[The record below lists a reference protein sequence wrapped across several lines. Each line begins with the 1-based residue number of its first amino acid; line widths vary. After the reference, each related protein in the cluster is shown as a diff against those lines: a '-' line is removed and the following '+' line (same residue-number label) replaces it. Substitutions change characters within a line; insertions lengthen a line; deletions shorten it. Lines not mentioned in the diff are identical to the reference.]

1 MNIYIFIFV
10 SSLTLIFFYTFSKK
24 VSKYTSLYKKNSD
37 NTPLVGGLGIYFFF
51 SLGLINLYNLNSE
64 LIIENLY
71 LLLTIFVIFLI
82 GIIDDILDLNYIIRL
97 IYIYLILIIFLKLD
111 NKFLVY
117 QLYFETFEKT
127 FMLGQLSIFIT
138 ALFIILFV
146 NSMNMADGI
155 NGNSSIIFLS
165 YIFILFE
172 VDSVLN
178 NFLFLIIIPLI
189 IFLIF
194 NIKNKVYLGDS
205 GVYLL
210 STFLAFYTI
219 HKYKYAP
226 DPLSSEKIFMTF
238 MIPGIDMLRLF
249 CVRIYNKKNPF
260 KGDQNHLHHILI
272 NKLSINKS
280 LLIYLILILWPN
292 LIYSFFEIQSYYL
305 IIINILVYSLLIKL
319 FKHNQKLFIKF

>member
-1 MNIYIFIFV
+1 M
-10 SSLTLIFFYTFSKK
+10 LILFYSVSKK
-24 VSKYTSLYKKNSD
+24 VSKFTSLYKKNND
-37 NTPLVGGLGIYFFF
+37 DTPLVGGLGIYFFF
-51 SLGLINLYNLNSE
+51 SLGLINLYSLNNE
-64 LIIENLY
+64 LLIENLY
-71 LLLTIFVIFLI
+71 FLLTISGIFLI

-97 IYIYLILIIFLKLD
+97 VCIYLILIIFLKFD
-111 NKFLVY
+111 NEFVIY
-117 QLYFETFEKT
+117 QLYFETFEKNYI
-127 FMLGQLSIFIT
+127 LGPLSLYIT

-172 VDSVLN
+172 ANSNLN

-194 NIKNKVYLGDS
+194 NIKNKVYMGDS
-205 GVYLL
+205 GIYLL
-210 STFLAFYTI
+210 STFIAFYTI
-219 HKYKYAP
+219 HKYKYTP
-226 DPLSSEKIFMTF
+226 DPLSSEKIFLTF
-238 MIPGIDMLRLF
+238 MIPGLDMLRLF

-260 KGDQNHLHHILI
+260 KGDLNHLHHILT

-292 LIYSFFEIQSYYL
+292 LIYSFFDIQSYYL
-305 IIINILVYSLLIKL
+305 IIINLLVYSLLIKL
-319 FKHNQKLFIKF
+319 FKHNKKLFIKF

>member
-1 MNIYIFIFV
+1 MNIYIYFFA
-10 SSLTLIFFYTFSKK
+10 SSLILILFYTVSKK
-24 VSKYTSLYKKNSD
+24 VSKFTSLYKNND
-37 NTPLVGGLGIYFFF
+37 DDTPLVGGLGIYFFF
-51 SLGLINLYNLNSE
+51 SLGLINLYSLNNE

-71 LLLTIFVIFLI
+71 LLITISGIFLI

-97 IYIYLILIIFLKLD
+97 ICIYLILIFFLKFD
-111 NKFLVY
+111 NEFVVY
-117 QLYFETFEKT
+117 QLYFETFEKE
-127 FMLGQLSIFIT
+127 FILGQLSLYIT
-138 ALFIILFV
+138 ALFIILFI

-172 VDSVLN
+172 PDSILN

-189 IFLIF
+189 IFFIF
-194 NIKNKVYLGDS
+194 NIKNKTYMGDS
-205 GVYLL
+205 GIYLL
-210 STFLAFYTI
+210 STFIALYTI

-249 CVRIYNKKNPF
+249 CTRIYNKKNPF
-260 KGDQNHLHHILI
+260 KGDRSHLHHILTE
-272 NKLSINKS
+272 KLSINKS

-292 LIYSFFEIQSYYL
+292 LIYSFFEVQSYYL

-319 FKHNQKLFIKF
+319 FKHNKKSFIKF